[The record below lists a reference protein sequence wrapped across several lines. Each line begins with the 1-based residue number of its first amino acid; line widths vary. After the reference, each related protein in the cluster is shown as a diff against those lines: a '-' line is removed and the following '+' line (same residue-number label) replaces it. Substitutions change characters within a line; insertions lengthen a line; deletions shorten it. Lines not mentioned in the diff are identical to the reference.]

1 MDQRERMQVVE
12 FSSLIGELQA
22 RDSDPMAGE
31 IPITRKD
38 VAPEIAETIRCAVR
52 LATGMGGSRLARRED
67 AAGLF
72 ALLSDPAVH
81 APIYTL
87 PRPLTST
94 AVEDFIEAHILEREV
109 GIGLLFVREG
119 ESGQIVGYSDVQVWP
134 EFGAGELG
142 GALHPSLHGQ
152 GSGARGAAE
161 SFGWMF
167 ETLGL
172 NLICETAAL
181 DNVATQRLL
190 DGLGFRRMGEVTSQR
205 SDGTSRASLVWE
217 MTRSEWE
224 GRHGKD

>member
-1 MDQRERMQVVE
+1 
-12 FSSLIGELQA
+12 
-22 RDSDPMAGE
+22 MAGE
-31 IPITRKD
+31 IPITRNP
-38 VAPEIAETIRCAVR
+38 ASAETAEAVRCAVR
-52 LATGMGGSRLARRED
+52 LVTCMGSSRLARIED
-67 AAGLF
+67 AGGLY

-87 PRPLTST
+87 PRPLTERS
-94 AVEDFIEAHILEREV
+94 VEDFIETHLLEREV

-119 ESGQIVGYSDVQVWP
+119 EGGQILGYSDVQVWP

-142 GALHPSLHGQ
+142 GALHPSLHGK

-167 ETLGL
+167 EALGL
-172 NLICETAAL
+172 GLICETAAL

-190 DGLGFRRMGEVTSQR
+190 DGVGFRGMGEVTSLR

-224 GRHGKD
+224 GRHDKD